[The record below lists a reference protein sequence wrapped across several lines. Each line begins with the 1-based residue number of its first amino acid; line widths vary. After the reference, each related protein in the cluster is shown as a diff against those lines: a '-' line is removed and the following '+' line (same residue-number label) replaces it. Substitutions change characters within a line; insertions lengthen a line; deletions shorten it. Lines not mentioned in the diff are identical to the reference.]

1 MFSVCS
7 GEGEFAGSGGTCG
20 DVGGDQNLDS
30 SAADSVQSG
39 DGGSGKGKL
48 YVVGIGPGGK
58 EGRTH
63 HAENAIAQSDVIF
76 GYTRYIELASDLL
89 DGKEVIASG
98 MRQEVNR
105 CLAAL
110 EKADEGRTVA
120 ILSSGD
126 PGVYGMAGLALE
138 LANEK
143 GFKLPIEIVA
153 GVSAANAA
161 AASLG
166 APLMCDY
173 ACISLSDL
181 LVPWEQ
187 IVHRLEKVAEADL
200 VVALYNPRSSKRVK
214 QLKQAAEIFRR
225 FRPDQTPVGVATSV
239 GTQDEHTVIS
249 DLGSFLDLDIGMRS
263 IVIIGNSTSKVYD
276 DIFVTQRGYKI

>member
-1 MFSVCS
+1 M
-7 GEGEFAGSGGTCG
+7 
-20 DVGGDQNLDS
+20 
-30 SAADSVQSG
+30 
-39 DGGSGKGKL
+39 
-48 YVVGIGPGGK
+48 VGIGPGGK
-58 EGRTH
+58 QGRTH
-63 HAENAIAQSDVIF
+63 QAENAIKQSDVIF

-89 DGKEVIASG
+89 EAKEVIPSG

-110 EKADEGRTVA
+110 EKANTGKTVA

-126 PGVYGMAGLALE
+126 PGVYGMAGLTLE

-143 GFKLPIEIVA
+143 GFQFPIEIVA

-187 IVHRLEKVAEADL
+187 IRLRLVKVAEADL
-200 VVALYNPRSSKRVK
+200 VVALYNPRSKKRIK
-214 QLKQAAEIFRR
+214 QLQEAADIFRQYR
-225 FRPDQTPVGVATSV
+225 SPQTPVGVATSV
-239 GTQDEHTVIS
+239 GTEDEHTIIS
-249 DLGSFLDLDIGMRS
+249 DLDGFLDLDIGMRS

-276 DIFVTQRGYKI
+276 NVFITQRGYKI

>member
-1 MFSVCS
+1 
-7 GEGEFAGSGGTCG
+7 
-20 DVGGDQNLDS
+20 
-30 SAADSVQSG
+30 
-39 DGGSGKGKL
+39 
-48 YVVGIGPGGK
+48 VVGIGPGGK
-58 EGRTH
+58 QGRTH
-63 HAENAIAQSDVIF
+63 QAEDAIKQSDVIF
-76 GYTRYIELASDLL
+76 GYNRYIELASDLL
-89 DGKEVIASG
+89 EGKEVFPSG

-110 EKADEGRTVA
+110 EKANTGKTVA

-143 GFKLPIEIVA
+143 GFQVPIEIIA

-181 LVPWEQ
+181 LVPWQQ
-187 IVHRLEKVAEADL
+187 IKLRLEKIAQADM
-200 VVALYNPRSSKRVK
+200 VVALYNPRSTKRVK
-214 QLKQAAEIFRR
+214 QLAEAVEIFKR
-225 FRPDQTPVGVATSV
+225 FRPPQTPVGVATSV

-249 DLGSFLDLDIGMRS
+249 DLDSFLDLDITMRS
-263 IVIIGNSTSKVYD
+263 VVIIGNSTSKAYD
-276 DIFVTQRGYKI
+276 DVFITQRGYKI

>member
-7 GEGEFAGSGGTCG
+7 GESEFAGGSRTCG
-20 DVGGDQNLDS
+20 TAGGNQDKADSAKDSLQSCNGGDS
-30 SAADSVQSG
+30 
-39 DGGSGKGKL
+39 KGKL
-48 YVVGIGPGGK
+48 FVVGIGPGGIQ
-58 EGRTH
+58 GRTH
-63 HAENAIAQSDVIF
+63 QAENAIEQSDVIF

-89 DGKEVIASG
+89 DGKEVIPSG
-98 MRQEVNR
+98 MRQEVDR

-110 EKADEGRTVA
+110 EKADQGNIVA

-126 PGVYGMAGLALE
+126 PGVYGMAGLVLE
-138 LANEK
+138 LAHEK
-143 GFKLPIEIVA
+143 GFAFPIEIVA

-181 LVPWEQ
+181 LVPWDQ
-187 IVHRLEKVAEADL
+187 IRHRLKKVAEADL
-200 VVALYNPRSSKRVK
+200 VAALYNPRSRKRVK
-214 QLKQAAEIFRR
+214 QLQEAADIFRQHR
-225 FRPDQTPVGVATSV
+225 LPRTPVGVATAV
-239 GTQDEHTVIS
+239 GTEDEHTIIS
-249 DLGSFLDLDIGMRS
+249 DLAGFLDLDIGMRS

-276 DIFVTQRGYKI
+276 DVFVTQRGYKI